1 MLDTAVPFLIEI
13 LASLLAGACL
23 LRAYVNHQGIGLTG
37 PLGRFIAAL
46 TDWAVLP
53 LRRVLPKPGRW
64 DLASLLLAV
73 LTKGLQFAII
83 TVWIRASLTAWPML
97 TLLGLLQLTA
107 SLITVV
113 MVVHALASWVRL
125 DPALHDWLRRLCEPL
140 LAPVRRVLPPIGGVD
155 LSSMIWVIAMQ
166 LLARSLGH
174 WQSQW
179 LMPAMG

>member
-1 MLDTAVPFLIEI
+1 MFDTAVPFLIEI
-13 LASLLAGACL
+13 LASLFAGACL

-73 LTKGLQFAII
+73 LIKGLQFAVI
-83 TVWIRASLTAWPML
+83 TAVWIGASPTAWAML
-97 TLLGLLQLTA
+97 TLFGLLQLVA

-113 MVVHALASWVRL
+113 MVVHALAGWVRL
-125 DPALHDWLRRLCEPL
+125 DPALHDWLRQLCEPL

-166 LLARSLGH
+166 LLGRSLGH
-174 WQSQW
+174 WQAQW
-179 LMPAMG
+179 LHTMV